1 MTSDPKFLNDTILIC
16 LVCADIDT
24 TVRRCQDVLGIGPWE
39 IYDFIPP
46 LQHDTK
52 LRGRDEPYTMRVAF
66 GAVGQVGWSFLEPKA
81 GASIYREFLTS
92 RGAGMHHAAFLH
104 EGRSY
109 REAIAEFERRGFP
122 MVQQG
127 SYCGRYCYFDTRDRA
142 HMIFELVEDPEAT
155 MQGLVYR
162 YPDTADAVAAT
173 PIFDATRAIGLVTGD
188 LDETLSAY
196 GALGI
201 GPWTVNEPDR
211 PDGVRRAH
219 TQVGRCAFE
228 LVQPGRGNSI
238 YREFLDRRG
247 PRVHHLTMGHGTLGY
262 DECKAQFAARGIA
275 AIGETHR
282 GDVRACYLETEPI
295 LGLRLRITD

>member
-1 MTSDPKFLNDTILIC
+1 MTPAPPFLSDTALIC
-16 LVCADIDT
+16 LVCTDIDT
-24 TVRRCQDVLGIGPWE
+24 TVRRCKDVLGIGPWQA
-39 IYDFIPP
+39 YDFIPP

-52 LRGRDEPYTMRVAF
+52 LRGKDEPYTMRVAF
-66 GAVGQVGWSFLEPKA
+66 GAVGGIGWSFLEPKS

-104 EGRSY
+104 AGLSY
-109 REAIAEFERRGFP
+109 REAIAEFEKRGFP

-142 HMIFELVEDPEAT
+142 HMIFELVEDPEAI

-162 YPDTADAVAAT
+162 YPDRVDPRAPAPV
-173 PIFDATRAIGLVTGD
+173 FDATRAIGLVTAD
-188 LDETLSAY
+188 LNETLSAY

-201 GPWTVNEPDR
+201 GPWIVDESEG

-219 TQVGRCAFE
+219 TQLGRCALE

-238 YREFLDRRG
+238 YSEFLDRRG
-247 PRVHHLTMGHGTLGY
+247 PRVHHLTMGHGALGY
-262 DECKAQFAARGIA
+262 HACKAQFAARDIA
-275 AIGETHR
+275 AIGETRH
-282 GDVRACYLETEPI
+282 GDRRACYLETEPI